1 LKKEGE
7 THREMRE
14 SAISVLERVK
24 RPGQRVVTSHSDRSE
39 QRLFFGEPSRRTH
52 MSDADI
58 LLIDD
63 RTGKVDAIVEI
74 KDRDVRP
81 KNIVGIIGCTSIC
94 DKHVDRDGREYATSG
109 VLLFIVVPDQ
119 TLGKNGSSKRAQL
132 EGIVERM
139 AENTRP
145 LRKCVVCSAAE
156 FAATCEESLASETPG
171 SKN

>member
-1 LKKEGE
+1 MKKEGK
-7 THREMRE
+7 THREIRQAVIFTLE
-14 SAISVLERVK
+14 SRK
-24 RPGQRVVTSHSDRSE
+24 GPDQRVVASHSDGSE

-63 RTGKVDAIVEI
+63 RAGKVDAIVEI

-81 KNIVGIIGCTSIC
+81 KDIVGIIGCTSMC

-109 VLLFIVVPDQ
+109 ALLFIVVPDQ
-119 TLGKNGSSKRAQL
+119 TLGKSGSSKRAQL

-139 AENTRP
+139 AENTRS
-145 LRKCVVCSAAE
+145 LKKCVICSATE
-156 FAATCEESLASETPG
+156 FTAACEESMTARKPCSQD
-171 SKN
+171 